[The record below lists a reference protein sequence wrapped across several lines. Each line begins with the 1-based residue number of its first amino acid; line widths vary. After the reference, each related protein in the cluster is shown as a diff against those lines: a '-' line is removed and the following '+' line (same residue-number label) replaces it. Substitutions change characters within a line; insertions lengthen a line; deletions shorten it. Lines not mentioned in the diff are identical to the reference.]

1 MLNDFVD
8 VFDLLNRLC
17 AYYYAL
23 IFSLES
29 FERVGKEYNWD
40 EKFKKLPDYLNIT
53 YSFKN
58 LAYRIFQN
66 YEPTENFVFDFKY
79 TNIQLLPLQ
88 VKRIKFGS
96 IGNIDVIGLGK
107 VFEML
112 KDLVIHY
119 IPNKDDKIDILIKQ
133 KEIEEKE
140 QKILQM
146 KISNLKNL
154 GLSNDEILSIIGY
167 ESLHLN
173 RIKVL
178 VEQKKITN
186 ININQIANE

>member
-1 MLNDFVD
+1 
-8 VFDLLNRLC
+8 
-17 AYYYAL
+17 
-23 IFSLES
+23 
-29 FERVGKEYNWD
+29 
-40 EKFKKLPDYLNIT
+40 
-53 YSFKN
+53 
-58 LAYRIFQN
+58 
-66 YEPTENFVFDFKY
+66 
-79 TNIQLLPLQ
+79 
-88 VKRIKFGS
+88 
-96 IGNIDVIGLGK
+96 
-107 VFEML
+107 ML